1 MIFLIYPLHASR
13 RGLFRP
19 GISFAFLSIRA
30 LCRFTGDTR
39 QELERVSEKVFYFGV
54 RAGRGFNW
62 QGQIG
67 LEGTQ
72 INQIS
77 DVCKFAQKSYF
88 QVAPASG
95 GYT

>member
-1 MIFLIYPLHASR
+1 LHFYQSERYADS
-13 RGLFRP
+13 P
-19 GISFAFLSIRA
+19 EIRVKSW
-30 LCRFTGDTR
+30 R
-39 QELERVSEKVFYFGV
+39 EKAFYFGV

-88 QVAPASG
+88 QVAASG